1 MVKTK
6 RQEKILDIIQSDVIV
21 TQEELQ
27 KALIDLGFKVTQST
41 VSRDIK
47 ELRLI
52 KGHDKNGN
60 YRYISVDKSN
70 AQHQP
75 ISHYRELVAKSVK
88 SIDCAMNDIVIK
100 CYNGMASSVC
110 VAIDVMIGDRML
122 GSVAGDDTILIV
134 THSVEDA
141 IELTYE
147 LKKMM

>member
-6 RQEKILDIIQSDVIV
+6 RQEKILDIIKSNVIV

-60 YRYISVDKSN
+60 YRYISADKST
-70 AQHQP
+70 ARHQP

-147 LKKMM
+147 LKKLM